1 MAKQSQLSDEEV
13 AVKVVQIYFE
23 EVARF
28 GLKRS
33 LDLDA
38 IINAYYY
45 TLARLSK
52 KDIELAEVEKQVQKE
67 EKKIVVE
74 TKEEILPSPSSVKTT
89 TVTTTTETKK

>member
-1 MAKQSQLSDEEV
+1 MAKQAMLSDEEV
-13 AVKVVQIYFE
+13 AVKIVQIYFE

-45 TLARLSK
+45 ALARLAHK
-52 KDIELAEVEKQVQKE
+52 EKELETVEKQVQKE

-74 TKEEILPSPSSVKTT
+74 TKEELVPAPAMAVKTT
-89 TVTTTTETKK
+89 TTTTETKK